1 MEESLEQ
8 RCRKAVIKIAEH
20 VKDIKYSVK
29 DIGHKLTHFLES
41 YREDYYAA
49 MEDARYR
56 QQLKNYK
63 H

>member
-8 RCRKAVIKIAEH
+8 RCRKAVIRIAEH

-29 DIGHKLTHFLES
+29 DISHKLTHFLQN

-49 MEDARYR
+49 MQGTDYHK
-56 QQLKNYK
+56 QLKDYNL
-63 H
+63 